1 MRSHLRRAL
10 PLGTERVGKEN
21 HIFYFLINYYFG
33 IFSDIWKSCN
43 DHTESFPTQFPF
55 GSHLTFCG
63 TFIRIQEPPLP
74 HCCRLNSALCSGFA
88 SFSCVSGASSGT
100 TQHLSSRLPC
110 LLWLAAVSLSLPLSS
125 RDLASF

>member
-100 TQHLSSRLPC
+100 TQHL
-110 LLWLAAVSLSLPLSS
+110 LLASPLSP
-125 RDLASF
+125 LAGGSFSESSLVFS